1 MIKFLSG
8 FALTFSFLFV
18 SASVSKAQSNSPS
31 MSASLE
37 KQKSEARL
45 FVSRT
50 AQAVLEAQPHVL
62 KGGVSQ
68 GDFATAVHH
77 IRHAIELY
85 KSANYRRAAMHA
97 DLARKSAVRSCN
109 ANKGSISSNLTSLN
123 EQEKSILHG
132 PVLKDEE
139 LRTEV
144 SKLLKLKPTI
154 SDAALLK
161 SDLND
166 LKPAQLNTLLK

>member
-1 MIKFLSG
+1 
-8 FALTFSFLFV
+8 
-18 SASVSKAQSNSPS
+18 
-31 MSASLE
+31 
-37 KQKSEARL
+37 
-45 FVSRT
+45 
-50 AQAVLEAQPHVL
+50 
-62 KGGVSQ
+62 
-68 GDFATAVHH
+68 
-77 IRHAIELY
+77 
-85 KSANYRRAAMHA
+85 
-97 DLARKSAVRSCN
+97 
-109 ANKGSISSNLTSLN
+109 LN
-123 EQEKSILHG
+123 EQEKSILNG